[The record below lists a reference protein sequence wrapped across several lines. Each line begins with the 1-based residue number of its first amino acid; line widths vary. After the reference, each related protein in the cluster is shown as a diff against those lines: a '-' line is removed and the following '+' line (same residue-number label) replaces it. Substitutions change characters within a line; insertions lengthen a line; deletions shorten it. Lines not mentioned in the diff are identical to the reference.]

1 MKRLTKTEQLRLL
14 RALPPHTKREIK
26 CHCQRMSGSGI
37 GDILKSVA
45 RFLGPIAKEI
55 GSVALKEFVVPL
67 MKKKASDVATNLRK
81 KYTGSGL
88 RLAGQGVRK
97 RRHKK

>member
-14 RALPPHTKREIK
+14 KALPAHTKREIA
-26 CHCQRMSGSGI
+26 CHCNRMSGSGI

-45 RFLGPIAKEI
+45 RFLGPIAKEV
-55 GSVALKEFVVPL
+55 GTVALKEFVMPL
-67 MKKKASDVATNLRK
+67 MKKKATDVASNLRK

-88 RLAGQGVRK
+88 KLAGQGRK
-97 RRHKK
+97 RRKK